1 MDKPTICSIDGCET
15 RARSRGWCD
24 KHYQRWRTYGD
35 ANAKV
40 RPRSAN
46 VGPCAVEGCDTP
58 SRKRGWCA
66 SHYSQWQRTGE
77 TRPFYYK
84 WADKKKCAVCG
95 AEDWP
100 HKGRKV
106 CSGRC
111 QQLLARHGERLQREL
126 NCTRCGSAI
135 DLFERSPSSGR
146 KRRADTLL
154 CRTCHRSRYLR
165 HGTSAMELYNRDGSA
180 CSICGED
187 IDMTLRHPDLL
198 CATVDHVLPVSHGGG
213 HEPENLA
220 LAHLTC
226 NVTKQARAGWK
237 PAA

>member
-1 MDKPTICSIDGCET
+1 AVDKPTICSIDGCET

-66 SHYSQWQRTGE
+66 SHYSQWQRAGE

-95 AEDWP
+95 EEDWRQ
-100 HKGRKV
+100 KGRKDS
-106 CSGRC
+106 SGRC
-111 QQLLARHGERLQREL
+111 QQSPARQGGRR
-126 NCTRCGSAI
+126 TR
-135 DLFERSPSSGR
+135 
-146 KRRADTLL
+146 
-154 CRTCHRSRYLR
+154 
-165 HGTSAMELYNRDGSA
+165 
-180 CSICGED
+180 
-187 IDMTLRHPDLL
+187 
-198 CATVDHVLPVSHGGG
+198 
-213 HEPENLA
+213 
-220 LAHLTC
+220 
-226 NVTKQARAGWK
+226 
-237 PAA
+237 